1 MRVIFTDGH
10 KEFMCMQ
17 SSKRAATHSQDQSD
31 RLLHVILTLFLL
43 QKSLLLDWSDSHYE
57 VIWLHVMLRHEF

>member
-17 SSKRAATHSQDQSD
+17 SSKRAATHSQVQSD
-31 RLLHVILTLFLL
+31 RLLHVILTVFFVA
-43 QKSLLLDWSDSHYE
+43 E
-57 VIWLHVMLRHEF
+57 VFVA

>member
-17 SSKRAATHSQDQSD
+17 SSERAATHSQDQSD
-31 RLLHVILTLFLL
+31 RLLQVILTFFFVA
-43 QKSLLLDWSDSHYE
+43 E
-57 VIWLHVMLRHEF
+57 VFVA